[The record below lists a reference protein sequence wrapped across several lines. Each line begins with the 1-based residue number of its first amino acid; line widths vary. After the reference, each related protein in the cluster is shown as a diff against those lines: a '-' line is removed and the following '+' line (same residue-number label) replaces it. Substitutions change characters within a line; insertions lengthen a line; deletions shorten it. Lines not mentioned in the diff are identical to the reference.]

1 MENFIRILPL
11 HPPPKGETDF
21 PQKTNFYID
30 FQKLLSKITLRRTYI
45 PPLEE
50 DEGGG
55 HVPHFFDNVTNTR
68 SNSLETGAFNSI
80 FWYVC
85 G

>member
-1 MENFIRILPL
+1 MAITFKNDYYERCWPRSL
-11 HPPPKGETDF
+11 F
-21 PQKTNFYID
+21 PQKTNFYIY

-55 HVPHFFDNVTNTR
+55 HVPHFFDNATNTR